1 MPPSSFE
8 GFNLTCPSHSGS
20 ILKNHVN
27 RVSIM
32 PEEQNT
38 IIVTGGAGFIG
49 SSFVDLL
56 MNKGLSVVVIDS
68 LTYAG
73 RLENLKNHQNNPL
86 FQFEKL
92 DICNQ
97 QAVFDLFT
105 KHKARALVNFAAESH
120 VDNSISGPRP
130 FIDTNITGV
139 FALLEAARAYWQNL
153 NDSDQSQFRYLQV
166 STDEVFGELGDVGK
180 FTETTPYKPSSPY
193 SASKAA
199 GDHLVRAWHHTYGLP
214 TLVTNCSN
222 NYGPR
227 QFPEK
232 LIPRMIT
239 CALNGET
246 LPVYG
251 KGENVRDWIHVEDH
265 CQGVWLALQKGEVG
279 ETYCFGGNSER
290 KNLDVVKR
298 ICHTLDE
305 LKARSDGKSYEDQ
318 IGFVT
323 DRAGHDWRYAIDDS
337 KAEKQLGFT
346 RKYRNFE
353 DGLTQTIS
361 WYLDNGEWLKTIK
374 ETSR

>member
-1 MPPSSFE
+1 
-8 GFNLTCPSHSGS
+8 
-20 ILKNHVN
+20 
-27 RVSIM
+27 
-32 PEEQNT
+32 
-38 IIVTGGAGFIG
+38 
-49 SSFVDLL
+49 
-56 MNKGLSVVVIDS
+56 
-68 LTYAG
+68 
-73 RLENLKNHQNNPL
+73 
-86 FQFEKL
+86 
-92 DICNQ
+92 
-97 QAVFDLFT
+97 
-105 KHKARALVNFAAESH
+105 
-120 VDNSISGPRP
+120 
-130 FIDTNITGV
+130 
-139 FALLEAARAYWQNL
+139 
-153 NDSDQSQFRYLQV
+153 
-166 STDEVFGELGDVGK
+166 
-180 FTETTPYKPSSPY
+180 
-193 SASKAA
+193 
-199 GDHLVRAWHHTYGLP
+199 
-214 TLVTNCSN
+214 
-222 NYGPR
+222 
-227 QFPEK
+227 
-232 LIPRMIT
+232 MIT